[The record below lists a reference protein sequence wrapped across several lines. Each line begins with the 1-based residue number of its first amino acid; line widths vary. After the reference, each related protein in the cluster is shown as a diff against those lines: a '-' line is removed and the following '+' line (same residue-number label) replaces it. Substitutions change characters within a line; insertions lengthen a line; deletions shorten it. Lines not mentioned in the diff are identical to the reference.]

1 MRMYYTPLLR
11 IRVWTTLRSRALDW
25 LGPGSQSQPMSR
37 DDGTHQCMRA
47 CARTQMPLVRPLARS
62 QNEGVR
68 DSGRD
73 DVYFARTRYVRAQA
87 RTIYAGK

>member
-1 MRMYYTPLLR
+1 
-11 IRVWTTLRSRALDW
+11 
-25 LGPGSQSQPMSR
+25 
-37 DDGTHQCMRA
+37 
-47 CARTQMPLVRPLARS
+47 MPLVRPLARS